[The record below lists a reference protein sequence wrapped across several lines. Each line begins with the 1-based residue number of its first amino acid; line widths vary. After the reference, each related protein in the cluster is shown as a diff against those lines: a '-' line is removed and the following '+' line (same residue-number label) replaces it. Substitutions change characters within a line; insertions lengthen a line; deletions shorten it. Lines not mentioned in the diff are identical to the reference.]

1 MGIEEHKVALVIDA
15 NVLIK
20 QISLRELMG
29 AKDDKEFNEQYEVFN
44 IEEVIAEI
52 KDQNARQFITGGTLP
67 FELKTENGENT
78 IQKVD

>member
-1 MGIEEHKVALVIDA
+1 MGIEEHKIALVIDA

-29 AKDDKEFNEQYEVFN
+29 AKDDKEFNEQYEVFT

-52 KDQNARQFITGGTLP
+52 KDQSAR
-67 FELKTENGENT
+67 
-78 IQKVD
+78 